1 MGKQGTVSHSAKEEG
16 RWLRS
21 GWNEVREGRAGL
33 GLLGGPWL
41 WRRPVSPRTPWRAPR
56 EVRWKMQAAHG
67 ALPGPRVLGDP
78 APLNPTGPLPETG
91 RTARGSEGSE
101 VGKAMRTVRA

>member
-21 GWNEVREGRAGL
+21 GWNEVGEGRVGL
-33 GLLGGPWL
+33 GLRGGPWL
-41 WRRPVSPRTPWRAPR
+41 WRQPVSPRTPWRAPG

-67 ALPGPRVLGDP
+67 ALPGPCVLGDP
-78 APLNPTGPLPETG
+78 APLNSTGPFPRRGGQPGET
-91 RTARGSEGSE
+91 EGSE
-101 VGKAMRTVRA
+101 VGKAIRTAV